1 MTPRARNRLTI
12 TAVALLLGF
21 LVVAQLRGQG
31 ADASLSQQSAQ
42 DLTLLV
48 ANLNT
53 QNEELRVEVATL
65 QQQQSNLTDAH
76 ARGDDTAGQLRADL
90 DRIDGWAGL
99 RAVQGSGI
107 SIRVSGNI
115 DGGGVEDLLNELR
128 NAGAEAI
135 AIGDVR
141 IVPGVVVAG
150 AAGSIS
156 VENAA
161 LNPTFE
167 IRAIGSPQILTGSLT
182 RAGGIIAQLS
192 VTFPDVE
199 VSVTP
204 LDSVSIPATDRDLT
218 PVHGQPS
225 L

>member
-1 MTPRARNRLTI
+1 MNRPRNRFSV
-12 TAVALLLGF
+12 AVVALILGV
-21 LVVAQLRGQG
+21 LVVAQIRSQSVNAGL
-31 ADASLSQQSAQ
+31 ASQTAQ

-53 QNEELRVEVATL
+53 QNEELRGEVSALERQLATL
-65 QQQQSNLTDAH
+65 SDSRS
-76 ARGDDTAGQLRADL
+76 RGEGAAGQLRDDL
-90 DRIDGWAGL
+90 DRIQAWAGL
-99 RAVQGSGI
+99 RAVTGPGI
-107 SIRVSGNI
+107 SVRISGDI
-115 DGGGVEDLLNELR
+115 DGQGAEDFLNELH

-135 AIGDVR
+135 AIDGVR
-141 IVPGVVVAG
+141 VVPGSVVAG
-150 AAGSIS
+150 PVGALS

-161 LNPTFE
+161 LGASFE

-182 RAGGIIAQLS
+182 RAGGIIAQLA
-192 VTFPDVE
+192 VAFPSLT

-204 LDSVSIPATDRDLT
+204 LDSVAIPATERDLS